1 MNKRLVIRP
10 TRSSYQHP
18 ENREYRMVI
27 CSYSFFFL
35 GESEF
40 PHEDGKKY
48 EMGWAHLF
56 FFKENADN
64 SVLDQNKQKQKLD
77 SFH

>member
-1 MNKRLVIRP
+1 
-10 TRSSYQHP
+10 
-18 ENREYRMVI
+18 MVI

-40 PHEDGKKY
+40 PPEDGKKY
-48 EMGWAHLF
+48 EMGWANL